1 MTGHLNALPAGHKF
15 QEYTIEAV
23 LGQGGFGITYRAWD
37 ANLDKA
43 VAIKEYMPVDLAVR
57 QERSEVRPKSSE
69 AAEDYEWGMQRFLD
83 EARTLARFEHPNIVT
98 VQRLFAANGTA
109 YIVMPFQEGES
120 LANLLKRGEKFDET
134 RLLATML
141 PLLDGLEA
149 VHALGVL
156 HRDIKPD
163 NIFIRRDGTPVLL
176 DFGAARQALGDKSR
190 SLTTI
195 VSRGYSPFEQYTR
208 RGVQGPW
215 TDIYALAAVMYDMIS
230 GEPPLEAT
238 DRVQEDSIVPAAE
251 VGNRRFSKGLLV
263 AIDQALSLRAEDR
276 PRSIAEFRALIE
288 AGEGDGQTLRAAP
301 EPGQAEDATL
311 HFGAEQV
318 AAGSRPAFSA
328 AVPGGQARSLFSG
341 SRAWAIGGGLVA
353 VFVVVGGL
361 FAWPLLVPA
370 PAPGEGSVVKGQAAA
385 PADGTDKA
393 AAEKEA
399 RRKIEAEVRRQVE
412 AEMRR
417 KAEAEAQRK
426 AAEEVRIKAGKEAQQ
441 KAAAEKQREAEAEIA
456 RKAAAE
462 KRRKAE
468 EKKRRKAGAKKRKPV
483 QKAAKM
489 ATGRPTRLRS
499 VMDGAEVFRDFPSQ
513 TGTRNERWKFS
524 RNGTVSGRYQQTHMA
539 NEQSE
544 VIVDQG
550 RDVGR
555 WSVNGNTLCVQWQKW
570 ADGRRRCYTI
580 VEKDGHFYA
589 RTASGARAWRLLP
602 RR

>member
-120 LANLLKRGEKFDET
+120 LAGLLKRGEKFDET

-163 NIFIRRDGTPVLL
+163 NIFIRRDGAPVLL

-215 TDIYALAAVMYDMIS
+215 TDIYALAAVMYDMIT

-238 DRVQEDSIVPAAE
+238 DRIQEDSIVPAVE
-251 VGNRRFSKGLLV
+251 VGRGRFSKSLLTAV
-263 AIDQALSLRAEDR
+263 DLALSVRSDDR
-276 PRSIAEFRALIE
+276 PQSVAEFRGLLERGIGAPRGTIE
-288 AGEGDGQTLRAAP
+288 GGATRRSDAP
-301 EPGQAEDATL
+301 PPDDATM
-311 HFGAEQV
+311 HVGAWSS
-318 AAGSRPAFSA
+318 APSPPSRRTRRPAVSFSPETLSA
-328 AVPGGQARSLFSG
+328 AERQLA
-341 SRAWAIGGGLVA
+341 AYIGPLAGILVKKTA
-353 VFVVVGGL
+353 KASQDERQFYEAL
-361 FAWPLLVPA
+361 
-370 PAPGEGSVVKGQAAA
+370 AAHIDD
-385 PADGTDKA
+385 PED
-393 AAEKEA
+393 
-399 RRKIEAEVRRQVE
+399 RRKFLAES
-412 AEMRR
+412 
-417 KAEAEAQRK
+417 
-426 AAEEVRIKAGKEAQQ
+426 G
-441 KAAAEKQREAEAEIA
+441 
-456 RKAAAE
+456 
-462 KRRKAE
+462 
-468 EKKRRKAGAKKRKPV
+468 
-483 QKAAKM
+483 
-489 ATGRPTRLRS
+489 GR
-499 VMDGAEVFRDFPSQ
+499 G
-513 TGTRNERWKFS
+513 
-524 RNGTVSGRYQQTHMA
+524 
-539 NEQSE
+539 
-544 VIVDQG
+544 
-550 RDVGR
+550 
-555 WSVNGNTLCVQWQKW
+555 
-570 ADGRRRCYTI
+570 
-580 VEKDGHFYA
+580 
-589 RTASGARAWRLLP
+589 
-602 RR
+602 